1 MAEDEAKGAGS
12 GPKLTG
18 PQGSQGYY
26 AVLGVEFGTPTEQIQ
41 KKYKRAAILYHPD
54 KVGDSAEAQQKMA
67 RLNWAKDVL
76 LKREQSEW

>member
-1 MAEDEAKGAGS
+1 MADADEAKGAGS

-41 KKYKRAAILYHPD
+41 KKYKRAAILYTRTRW
-54 KVGDSAEAQQKMA
+54 ATTA
-67 RLNWAKDVL
+67 R
-76 LKREQSEW
+76 RSTCSSS

>member
-1 MAEDEAKGAGS
+1 MCDS
-12 GPKLTG
+12 VRLLYLLTYLLTYL
-18 PQGSQGYY
+18 QVRK
-26 AVLGVEFGTPTEQIQ
+26 AHRNLAM
-41 KKYKRAAILYHPD
+41 RHHPD